1 MQGVIVYFRVVD
13 GQLTKGDV
21 IKLMNT
27 RKEYEVA
34 EVGVLAPKPVPVS
47 PAVPGG
53 ADLADLTGACCA
65 CLQPTLPCLCS

>member
-1 MQGVIVYFRVVD
+1 MYFRVVD

-53 ADLADLTGACCA
+53 AWG
-65 CLQPTLPCLCS
+65 CLPE

>member
-1 MQGVIVYFRVVD
+1 MYFRVVD

-34 EVGVLAPKPVPVS
+34 EVGVLAPKPP
-47 PAVPGG
+47 PAETIDKPLR
-53 ADLADLTGACCA
+53 ALIFDSRSAKR
-65 CLQPTLPCLCS
+65 PWYS

>member
-1 MQGVIVYFRVVD
+1 MYFRVVD

-47 PAVPGG
+47 PVLPG
-53 ADLADLTGACCA
+53 CA
-65 CLQPTLPCLCS
+65 FPGCGDWQA